1 MTQHE
6 HETQYE
12 HFHWAIIQWTHT
24 LVMKPMLLAAR
35 QQIAPYAPR
44 VEHHV
49 VLSVCGRGKESNATA
64 CDDMLAKAHP
74 LTENVTCVWPR
85 GIIDELRAFRHE
97 QRLGKIGKYSWCW
110 NGCDGPILSWYARV
124 GQALKHLQFFW
135 FLEWDVV
142 WTGNIVSV
150 LDAYHPDAT
159 ANVSYDAQVDVFSPL
174 RRRQQPQPHE
184 MPGAAHPPDLIC
196 PNPGWAPLRWPHRH
210 VRDRVLVPW
219 NFTFKCV
226 TEISRSSR
234 RLLDRM
240 LLFSQSES
248 GAMFCEMR
256 APSVCAMQPW
266 CRMRSLF
273 DTPEHTRL
281 FYTSHCAYNDTKRKC
296 SQRSAAIIQARR
308 KVSAADSGDAR
319 AVAAE
324 LASARERW
332 VLSYLH
338 DGGVKDAEL
347 ASHATDD
354 MLFHAYKWENV
365 SFVLQRAWLGA
376 AGNDTIT

>member
-1 MTQHE
+1 
-6 HETQYE
+6 
-12 HFHWAIIQWTHT
+12 
-24 LVMKPMLLAAR
+24 
-35 QQIAPYAPR
+35 
-44 VEHHV
+44 
-49 VLSVCGRGKESNATA
+49 
-64 CDDMLAKAHP
+64 
-74 LTENVTCVWPR
+74 
-85 GIIDELRAFRHE
+85 
-97 QRLGKIGKYSWCW
+97 
-110 NGCDGPILSWYARV
+110 
-124 GQALKHLQFFW
+124 
-135 FLEWDVV
+135 
-142 WTGNIVSV
+142 
-150 LDAYHPDAT
+150 
-159 ANVSYDAQVDVFSPL
+159 
-174 RRRQQPQPHE
+174 
-184 MPGAAHPPDLIC
+184 
-196 PNPGWAPLRWPHRH
+196 
-210 VRDRVLVPW
+210 
-219 NFTFKCV
+219 
-226 TEISRSSR
+226 
-234 RLLDRM
+234 
-240 LLFSQSES
+240 
-248 GAMFCEMR
+248 MFCEMR

-365 SFVLQRAWLGA
+365 SSVLQRAWLGA